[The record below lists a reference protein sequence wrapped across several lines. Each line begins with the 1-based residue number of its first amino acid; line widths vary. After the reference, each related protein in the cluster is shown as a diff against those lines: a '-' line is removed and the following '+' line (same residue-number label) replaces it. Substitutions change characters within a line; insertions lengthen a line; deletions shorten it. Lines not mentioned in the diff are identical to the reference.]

1 MAGDITGRTFGSLT
15 AIAREDGFSL
25 AIQVRVRHRK
35 GSRFAEREV
44 PKDPIVRLLAPD

>member
-1 MAGDITGRTFGSLT
+1 MAVDITGRTFGRLT
-15 AIAREDGFSL
+15 AIAREDGFS

-44 PKDPIVRLLAPD
+44 LKDPIVRLLAPD